1 MEPEWADKIYVCD
14 NCGED
19 GAGKYYDIQMRGW
32 KPLCL
37 CEDCIK
43 DMEVENE

>member
-1 MEPEWADKIYVCD
+1 MTPEWEDKVYVCD

-19 GAGKYYDIQMRGW
+19 GRGKFYNIMMRGW
-32 KPLCL
+32 KPLTI
-37 CEDCIK
+37 CEECIK